1 MRKADLDRLVEGAL
15 YTGPVVTADR
25 LVGLDACLRQLE
37 GQIAIFGRP
46 DLALRFGLE
55 PSGTLF
61 VGPPGTGKTLTAR
74 YVAGR
79 SDRRLYQVSA
89 DEFGSDPDLL
99 HGLFRRLSEEQAI
112 LFIDEVGILGRR
124 RAWGQ
129 PDERRML
136 SAFLTALDGLAT
148 VQAPERLWVIGACTE
163 DVALDPA
170 IHRSGRLGVVIE
182 FAAPSE
188 EQRRQ
193 LFRLYLERLPND
205 ISDPD
210 IAQLAAFANEAT
222 GADIADW
229 VRQAASESLA
239 DNANGEPTIA
249 LRHLEAVVNRRGFV
263 AAKGRPDREPGWD
276 TAIHE
281 AGHAVIAHDLLGA
294 EALAK
299 VAIGWGQSASRI
311 GGSFRGHFELSAEW
325 VASHGPDSTSW
336 VAHAAVDLAGTC
348 AEEVI
353 LGVWGAGAR
362 SDFAAATDV
371 VVNLLERG
379 DPDFGPTWAGMERA
393 IVDSD
398 DGVGSEEMRSL
409 AWRLSRQRL
418 ETAREWARMLVA
430 ARREA
435 IERLA
440 HVLFDERA
448 LLGADEIVAIIGP
461 APPVQQP
468 EGGPLVWESLELS
481 SLPTASDCTHRSI
494 AANHATESGQPMPFW
509 SCTACGRR
517 FVPTAAVGA

>member
-1 MRKADLDRLVEGAL
+1 MRKADLDRLVAGAL
-15 YTGPVVTADR
+15 YTGPTVTADR
-25 LVGLDACLRQLE
+25 LVGLDACIRQLE

-136 SAFLTALDGLAT
+136 SALLTALDGLAT
-148 VQAPERLWVIGACTE
+148 AQAPDRLWVIGACTE

-182 FAAPSE
+182 FAPPSE
-188 EQRRQ
+188 EQRCK
-193 LFRLYLERLPND
+193 LFRLYLEPLPND
-205 ISDPD
+205 ISDTD

-239 DNANGEPTIA
+239 DNANGEPIIA

-281 AGHAVIAHDLLGA
+281 AGHAVLAHDLLGA

-299 VAIGWGQSASRI
+299 VAIGWGRASSRV

-325 VASHGPDSTSW
+325 VACHGPDSSSW
-336 VAHAAVDLAGTC
+336 ISHAAVDLAGTC

-379 DPDFGPTWAGMERA
+379 DPDFGPSWSVLERA
-393 IVDSD
+393 IVESD

-418 ETAREWARMLVA
+418 GTARDWARTLVMV
-430 ARREA
+430 RRDA

-461 APPVQQP
+461 APATVPPAADVP
-468 EGGPLVWESLELS
+468 PR
-481 SLPTASDCTHRSI
+481 ASDEFSAPASHPHCTHRTI
-494 AANHATESGQPMPFW
+494 TAYQTTESREPVAFW
-509 SCTACGRR
+509 SCAACGRR
-517 FVPTAAVGA
+517 FAPTAAG